1 MALYGKKRR
10 MASLTHGDE
19 NGRLN
24 LRDTVDNWSSI
35 PNASVGKSVEKSIK
49 QVIRDGGV
57 KGRSPM
63 YKQKGKDIGM
73 EITTKK
79 GNKTQIKDLIAVKD
93 IKKKKKKSK

>member
-1 MALYGKKRR
+1 MGN
-10 MASLTHGDE
+10 LTHGEE

-35 PNASVGKSVEKSIK
+35 PNASVGKSVEKSIR

-57 KGRSPM
+57 KGHGPM
-63 YKQKGKDIGM
+63 YQKNGKDIGM

-79 GNKTQIKDLIAVKD
+79 GNKTQIKDLIAVRD
-93 IKKKKKKSK
+93 IKKKRTK

>member
-1 MALYGKKRR
+1 MGN
-10 MASLTHGDE
+10 LTHGEE

-35 PNASVGKSVEKSIK
+35 PNASVGKSVEKSIR

-57 KGRSPM
+57 KGHGPM
-63 YKQKGKDIGM
+63 YQKNGKDIGM

-93 IKKKKKKSK
+93 IKKKRTK

>member
-1 MALYGKKRR
+1 MAIARKKNR
-10 MASLTHGDE
+10 MESLTHGVE
-19 NGRLN
+19 NGRHI

-57 KGRSPM
+57 KGRGPM
-63 YKQKGKDIGM
+63 YQKNGKDIGM

-93 IKKKKKKSK
+93 IKKRKGKK

>member
-1 MALYGKKRR
+1 MALARKKRR
-10 MASLTHGDE
+10 MGNLTHGDE

-35 PNASVGKSVEKSIK
+35 PNASVGKSVEKSIR

-57 KGRSPM
+57 KRRGPM
-63 YKQKGKDIGM
+63 YQENGKDIGM

-93 IKKKKKKSK
+93 IKKKRTK

>member
-1 MALYGKKRR
+1 MALARTKRR
-10 MASLTHGDE
+10 MGSLTHSDE

-35 PNASVGKSVEKSIK
+35 PNASVGKSVEKSVR

-57 KGRSPM
+57 RGHGPM
-63 YKQKGKDIGM
+63 YQKNGKDIGM

-79 GNKTQIKDLIAVKD
+79 GNKTQIKDLIAVRD
-93 IKKKKKKSK
+93 IKKKRKK

>member
-1 MALYGKKRR
+1 MGN
-10 MASLTHGDE
+10 LTHGDE

-35 PNASVGKSVEKSIK
+35 PNASVGKSVEKSVR

-57 KGRSPM
+57 RGHGPM
-63 YKQKGKDIGM
+63 YQKNGKDIGM

-79 GNKTQIKDLIAVKD
+79 GNKTQIKDLIAVRD
-93 IKKKKKKSK
+93 IKKKRKK

>member
-1 MALYGKKRR
+1 MAIARKKRR

-63 YKQKGKDIGM
+63 YQKKCKDICM
-73 EITTKK
+73 QITTKK
-79 GNKTQIKDLIAVKD
+79 CNKTHIKELIAVKD
-93 IKKKKKKSK
+93 IKKKKKSK

>member
-1 MALYGKKRR
+1 MGN
-10 MASLTHGDE
+10 LTHGEE

-35 PNASVGKSVEKSIK
+35 PNASVGKSVEKSVR

-57 KGRSPM
+57 RGHGPM
-63 YKQKGKDIGM
+63 YQKNGKDIGM

-93 IKKKKKKSK
+93 IKKKRTK

>member
-1 MALYGKKRR
+1 MAVYGKKKPKNV
-10 MASLTHGDE
+10 TYGDAPS
-19 NGRLN
+19 
-24 LRDTVDNWSSI
+24 DTVGKWSSI

-57 KGRSPM
+57 KGHSAP

-79 GNKTQIKDLIAVKD
+79 GKRTQIKDLVAVKNT
-93 IKKKKKKSK
+93 KKRKGKK

>member
-1 MALYGKKRR
+1 MALARTKRR
-10 MASLTHGDE
+10 TASLTHSDE
-19 NGRLN
+19 NGHVN

-57 KGRSPM
+57 RGHGPM
-63 YKQKGKDIGM
+63 YQKNGKDIGM

-79 GNKTQIKDLIAVKD
+79 GNKTQIKDLIAVRD
-93 IKKKKKKSK
+93 IKKNRKK